1 MEIKR
6 DFRKLSPATQAELR
20 RVAVAM
26 VRAGKTRVEAA
37 KTVGVNRRFVGQ
49 WVKVAAQGGEAV
61 LAGGR
66 RGRRPGEQKALS
78 AAQEDRL
85 RVLIARG
92 CPDQFGLSFA
102 LWTRQAVRALIARET
117 GVWLTL
123 SVVGR
128 YLRAWGF
135 TTQRPARRATE
146 RREGVRAWLER
157 TYPAIAR
164 NAKAQGCEIQWADE
178 TGLSS
183 RANYGRS
190 FAPRGHTP
198 VIRRPGKRF
207 SQSMISS
214 LTNQGKLRF
223 MIYEGALKAP
233 IFLNFLQRLI
243 REATRKLFVIVDN
256 LPVHRAHRV
265 TTWVQDHADLLPAV
279 LCPRAQSGRIPQQ
292 RSQAGDGAPSHA
304 TGQGCAQV
312 QPDLLHAQP
321 ATLSRQSACLLPGS
335 FRPLC
340 RVKSQCYI
348 FAARISK
355 TQNGRFKMIS
365 RLLATLGMLLL
376 AFVAFSDN
384 ALNAGYFT
392 TVTGFLFLLLAVVIW
407 FKWGTIGRIFY
418 AVEGNDPII
427 ETASKVVSR
436 IGFPRHDRSSHHLP
450 SSNR

>member
-37 KTVGVNRRFVGQ
+37 ETVGVNRRFVGQ

-61 LAGGR
+61 LAGRR

-85 RVLIARG
+85 GDSIARG
-92 CPDQFGLSFA
+92 CPDQFGLSFT

-123 SVVGR
+123 PVVGR

-135 TTQRPARRATE
+135 TAQRPARRATE
-146 RREGVRAWLER
+146 RQEGAVRAWLES

-164 NAKAQGCEIQWADE
+164 KAKAQGCEIQWADE

-198 VIRRPGKRF
+198 VIRRPAKRF

-243 REATRKLFVIVDN
+243 RGAARKLFVIVDN

-265 TTWVQDHADLLPAV
+265 TAWVQNHAD
-279 LCPRAQSGRIPQQ
+279 QIE
-292 RSQAGDGAPSHA
+292 
-304 TGQGCAQV
+304 
-312 QPDLLHAQP
+312 
-321 ATLSRQSACLLPGS
+321 
-335 FRPLC
+335 
-340 RVKSQCYI
+340 
-348 FAARISK
+348 
-355 TQNGRFKMIS
+355 
-365 RLLATLGMLLL
+365 
-376 AFVAFSDN
+376 
-384 ALNAGYFT
+384 
-392 TVTGFLFLLLAVVIW
+392 LF
-407 FKWGTIGRIFY
+407 Y
-418 AVEGNDPII
+418 
-427 ETASKVVSR
+427 
-436 IGFPRHDRSSHHLP
+436 LP
-450 SSNR
+450 SYAPEHNPDEFLNNDLKQAMARRRTPRDKAALKSSLTSYMRSLQCCPAKVRAFFQAPTVRYAA

>member
-1 MEIKR
+1 MVIKR
-6 DFRKLSPATQAELR
+6 DFRTLAPATQAELR

-37 KTVGVNRRFVGQ
+37 ETVGVNRRFVGQ
-49 WVKVAAQGGEAV
+49 WVKVAAQCGEAV

-85 RVLIARG
+85 RILIARG
-92 CPDQFGLSFA
+92 CPDQFGLLFA

-135 TTQRPARRATE
+135 TAQRPARRATE
-146 RREGVRAWLER
+146 RRDEAVRAWLES
-157 TYPAIAR
+157 TYPTIAR
-164 NAKAQGCEIQWADE
+164 RAKAQGCEIQWADE

-190 FAPRGHTP
+190 FAPRGQTP
-198 VIRRPGKRF
+198 VIRRPAKRF

-233 IFLNFLQRLI
+233 IFLNFLQRLV
-243 REATRKLFVIVDN
+243 REAARKLFVDN

-265 TTWVQDHADLLPAV
+265 
-279 LCPRAQSGRIPQQ
+279 
-292 RSQAGDGAPSHA
+292 
-304 TGQGCAQV
+304 
-312 QPDLLHAQP
+312 
-321 ATLSRQSACLLPGS
+321 
-335 FRPLC
+335 
-340 RVKSQCYI
+340 
-348 FAARISK
+348 
-355 TQNGRFKMIS
+355 
-365 RLLATLGMLLL
+365 
-376 AFVAFSDN
+376 
-384 ALNAGYFT
+384 
-392 TVTGFLFLLLAVVIW
+392 
-407 FKWGTIGRIFY
+407 
-418 AVEGNDPII
+418 
-427 ETASKVVSR
+427 
-436 IGFPRHDRSSHHLP
+436 
-450 SSNR
+450 